1 MIHFAIMGH
10 GVVGS
15 GVAEVFFK
23 NQRNLEKKLGQ
34 ELNLKYVLDLRD
46 FPGLSYSNR
55 FIKDFQT
62 ILADPKVS
70 IVAELMGGL
79 HPSYE
84 FVKSCLEAGK
94 SVVTSNKELV
104 AEKGAELLAVAE
116 KKHVSFLFEA
126 SVGGGIPIIRPL
138 HQCLAANEINAIAGI
153 LNGTTNF
160 ILTKMIHEQMSFE
173 DALALAQ
180 KLGYAERDPS
190 ADVDG
195 YDSCR
200 KISILA
206 SLAFGQHVYPKNVH
220 TEGIRRVSLTDVQY
234 SSSWGGVIKLIGQAV
249 KREDGSLLAMVSPAF
264 LDRSSQLAGVDDVFN
279 GILVR
284 GDATGDVVFYGK
296 GAGKLPTASAVMAD
310 IIDAAKNTDTER
322 TLHWVDTGM
331 NCVCDYL
338 DTSCCFFLRLH
349 SHNLS
354 SLRQQLSQL
363 LGQVRELTIDNQDSE
378 EIGVVTGPV
387 KESRVLQIIGQL
399 EEDGVKLC
407 SCIRVLDF

>member
-116 KKHVSFLFEA
+116 KS
-126 SVGGGIPIIRPL
+126 
-138 HQCLAANEINAIAGI
+138 
-153 LNGTTNF
+153 
-160 ILTKMIHEQMSFE
+160 M
-173 DALALAQ
+173 
-180 KLGYAERDPS
+180 
-190 ADVDG
+190 
-195 YDSCR
+195 
-200 KISILA
+200 
-206 SLAFGQHVYPKNVH
+206 
-220 TEGIRRVSLTDVQY
+220 
-234 SSSWGGVIKLIGQAV
+234 
-249 KREDGSLLAMVSPAF
+249 
-264 LDRSSQLAGVDDVFN
+264 
-279 GILVR
+279 
-284 GDATGDVVFYGK
+284 
-296 GAGKLPTASAVMAD
+296 
-310 IIDAAKNTDTER
+310 
-322 TLHWVDTGM
+322 
-331 NCVCDYL
+331 
-338 DTSCCFFLRLH
+338 
-349 SHNLS
+349 
-354 SLRQQLSQL
+354 
-363 LGQVRELTIDNQDSE
+363 
-378 EIGVVTGPV
+378 
-387 KESRVLQIIGQL
+387 
-399 EEDGVKLC
+399 
-407 SCIRVLDF
+407 